1 MSQPTEPA
9 NAAPDGEIKEYKIH
23 ASRKYLDLTRQ
34 KLELARLP
42 REVPDADSK
51 AWWNPKPTLEPLI
64 DFWRVAAHESLG
76 RWLEHYSWEDYEKEL
91 NESVPQFRIS
101 IQTSTAEAPSRIH
114 FIHARSRHP
123 NAVPLM
129 LIPPFP
135 FTNLS
140 FRHTTDAFTD
150 PDDANTDQP
159 FHLVIP
165 SLPGLGFSD
174 SLPNNVHVIST
185 TSEMLDTLMKRLGY
199 KYYLATNSGSS
210 ITPQGGIDWKIINH
224 LAAHHVDSCLG
235 VHFISPPLSAP
246 KALKSPVEW
255 LKLTVA
261 RTLQASVLGYAKEDI
276 IALQRSER
284 ERAKKPPTADITTL
298 GSFGAGAFDPNT
310 LAYALC
316 DSPTGLLV
324 FFLTLIRMLGSDKE
338 FTSSEL
344 ITIAKLTWLPGPEG
358 TMRLW
363 AENYL
368 SGGKET
374 GAKSWRKPKASI
386 TVFLADESPSQSEA
400 DSARKAVSSRSAH
413 PYVCPSWGRQHYEV
427 VWTGRVRGKQG
438 LLAWERPQVIADGAR
453 NLAKALLA
461 VDKGLFE
468 AENPVDRTV

>member
-9 NAAPDGEIKEYKIH
+9 NVAADGEIKEYKIH
-23 ASRKYLDLTRQ
+23 ASSKYLELTRQ

-42 REVPDADSK
+42 REVPDANSK

-64 DFWRVAAHESLG
+64 DFW
-76 RWLEHYSWEDYEKEL
+76 LEHFAWRDHEIEI

-101 IQTSTAEAPSRIH
+101 IQTSTTEAPSRMH

-123 NAVPLM
+123 NAVPLI

-140 FRHTTDAFTD
+140 FRHITDTFTD
-150 PDDANTDQP
+150 PSDADTDQS
-159 FHLVIP
+159 FHLVMP

-174 SLPNNVHVIST
+174 SLPSSVQTVSKT
-185 TSEMLDTLMKRLGY
+185 AEMLDTLMKRLGY
-199 KYYLATNSGSS
+199 KYYIATNSGSS

-224 LAAHHVDSCLG
+224 LAANYSESCLG
-235 VHFISPPLSAP
+235 VHLISPPLKAP

-255 LKLTVA
+255 LKLTLA
-261 RTLQASVLGYAKEDI
+261 KSLQAAILGYTKDDI
-276 IALQRSER
+276 TALQKSER
-284 ERAKKPPTADITTL
+284 EGAKKRSTTDTTTL
-298 GSFGAGAFDPNT
+298 GPFGGGVYDPT

-324 FFLTLIRMLGSDKE
+324 FFLTLIRTLGSEKE
-338 FTSSEL
+338 FTATEL
-344 ITIAKLTWLPGPEG
+344 VTIAKLTWLPGPEG

-368 SGGKET
+368 AAEKET
-374 GAKSWRKPKASI
+374 ELKPLRKSKASI
-386 TVFLADESPSQSEA
+386 TVFLADDVAGQN
-400 DSARKAVSSRSAH
+400 DSNSAQKSGSSASAK

-427 VWTGRVRGKQG
+427 VWTGRIQGKQG

-461 VDKGLFE
+461 IDQRLHETERPGG
-468 AENPVDRTV
+468 RTA